1 MQDFAKPYLE
11 AIDQFASQKKEK
23 LELILIGGLSLSFYG
38 IPRHTIDIDAEVH
51 CDSKIFYEL
60 IDYLKKHKVAFNIS
74 NNISG
79 WGIIPLPAG
88 YAGRAKAVHEGKYVT
103 VKILDP
109 ADFVFSKLTRGTEED
124 FNDAL
129 EVIKKRNITEDALE
143 ERKKLISFPQDP
155 ETLLFRKKFEHLL
168 GLMKI

>member
-1 MQDFAKPYLE
+1 MQDFAKPYLKVIE
-11 AIDQFASQKKEK
+11 KFASEKKEK
-23 LELILIGGLSLSFYG
+23 IVLILIGGLSLSFYG
-38 IPRHTIDIDAEVH
+38 MPRHTLDIDAEVH
-51 CDSKIFYEL
+51 CGENTFYEL
-60 IDYLKKHKVAFNIS
+60 MECLKTQKIIFNIS
-74 NNISG
+74 SNISG
-79 WGIIPLPAG
+79 WGIVPLPAK
-88 YAGRAKAVHEGKYVT
+88 YAERAKTVYECEHLT

-129 EVIKKRNITEDALE
+129 EVIKKHNITKDALK

-168 GLMKI
+168 GLM

>member
-1 MQDFAKPYLE
+1 MQDFAKPYLDAVE
-11 AIDQFASQKKEK
+11 KFAAEKKAK
-23 LELILIGGLSLSFYG
+23 LEFILIGGLSLSFYG
-38 IPRHTIDIDAEVH
+38 IPRHTLDIDAEVH
-51 CDSKIFYEL
+51 CDEKRFYEL
-60 IDYLKKHKVAFNIS
+60 VEFLKQEKLAFNIS

-88 YAGRAKAVHEGKYVT
+88 YAGRAQTVHEGEYLT

-109 ADFVFSKLTRGTEED
+109 ADFVFGKLMRGTEED

-129 EVIKKRNITEDALE
+129 EVIKKHNVTKLALE

-155 ETLLFRKKFEHLL
+155 ETLLFNKKFEHL
-168 GLMKI
+168 MEII